1 MSAALRIVRIH
12 SDSEGHSH
20 FEDIDVGLQSVAYAP
35 PAPAVDVSQPLD
47 ASRTVL
53 CRVPAGWYGD
63 WHPTPRRQLYFHL
76 SGRLEVHVADGETR
90 HFEAGDI
97 VLVEDVAGSGHTT
110 RVIGD
115 GPATGAFVHLADEED
130 AP

>member
-1 MSAALRIVRIH
+1 MSQAMRIARIH
-12 SDSEGHSH
+12 SDPEGLSH
-20 FEDIDVGLQSVAYAP
+20 FEDIEVGPQSVAYAP
-35 PAPAVDVSQPLD
+35 PAPAVNLSQSFD

-53 CRVPAGWYGD
+53 CSFPAGWYGD

-90 HFEAGDI
+90 RLEAGDI

-115 GPATGAFVHLADEED
+115 GPATGVFVHLADGE
-130 AP
+130 AGP